1 MNGSTDSGERFRR
14 LRVREDCA
22 IAGFGFKRKAG
33 VWEYSEP
40 VVDGTFSCSVT
51 IDKTGAVSERVI
63 DCATGEEYV
72 QHRVAAAT
80 GAFVGRVRQEV
91 DAILERIAAAC
102 FERDVFKT
110 DLAQHMIAFARETW
124 GDELEFLWKQF
135 PDYAVLRRADTQK
148 WYAVIMRLSR
158 RKLGFNSDETVEI
171 IDLRREADTDDPRFL
186 PGYHM
191 NKKTWMTVVLDGTTP
206 FGELAKLFAAS
217 HDAANQ

>member
-1 MNGSTDSGERFRR
+1 MGDEIDIKEHFMRLCVRPETLEPFGFRR
-14 LRVREDCA
+14 
-22 IAGFGFKRKAG
+22 
-33 VWEYSEP
+33 
-40 VVDGTFSCSVT
+40 DGAEWKYEAPIMDGAFSCVIT
-51 IDKTGAVSERVI
+51 IDGSGGVSERVI
-63 DCATGEEYV
+63 DCATGDEYV

-91 DAILERIAAAC
+91 DAILGRIAVAC

-110 DLAQHMIAFARETW
+110 DLARRMIVFARETW

-171 IDLRREADTDDPRFL
+171 IDLRRAGSEGDPRFL

-206 FGELAKLFAAS
+206 FGDLTKLFAAS